1 MQLVE
6 TTHQYRGYHTDGGV
20 CRIEVYVAEERP
32 PLVVATELPENT
44 NTSITNMAEYL
55 AAEVME
61 RYLTTNH
68 LLGHQPPF
76 LWVEH
81 YERTAADLRMGLT
94 ESWSLVTFAHYRR
107 EQTRKYAR
115 PPGWRYR
122 IGTPQWEPLPRERF
136 AELVRRYGNSS
147 PGTSL

>member
-1 MQLVE
+1 MKLVE
-6 TTHQYRGYHTDGGV
+6 TEHHYRGYHTDGAV
-20 CRIEVYVAEERP
+20 CRIEVYVAQERS

-81 YERTAADLRMGLT
+81 YERTAADLRIGLE

-107 EQTRKYAR
+107 ERTTQNAR
-115 PPGWRYR
+115 LPGFRYR
-122 IGTPQWEPLPRERF
+122 IGTPSWGPLTREHF
-136 AELVRRYGNSS
+136 TDLVRRYES
-147 PGTSL
+147 